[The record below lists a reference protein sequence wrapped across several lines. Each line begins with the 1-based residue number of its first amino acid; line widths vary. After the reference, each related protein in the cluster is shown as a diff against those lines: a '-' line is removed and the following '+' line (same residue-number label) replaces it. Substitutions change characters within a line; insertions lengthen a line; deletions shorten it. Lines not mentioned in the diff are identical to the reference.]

1 MERHDS
7 AKIARKD
14 IEQGMR
20 LAKKP
25 EDYFAA
31 AQANALLAV
40 AEEIHRHSEI
50 LVEIHKLDYNKF
62 IKRQ

>member
-20 LAKKP
+20 GAKQP
-25 EDYFAA
+25 EQFFMAA
-31 AQANALLAV
+31 IANSLLAV
-40 AEEIHRHSEI
+40 AEELHRQSEI
-50 LVEIHKLDYNKF
+50 QVEIHKLDYNKF